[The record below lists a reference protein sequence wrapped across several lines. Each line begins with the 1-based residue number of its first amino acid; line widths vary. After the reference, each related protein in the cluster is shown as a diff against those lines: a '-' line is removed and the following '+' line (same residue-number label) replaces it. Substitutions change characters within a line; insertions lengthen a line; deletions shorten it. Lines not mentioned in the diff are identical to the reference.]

1 MVFIMIFTPSL
12 FLSPKP
18 IVDLVAPASRKRPR
32 TILIFI
38 LFAIAMAGAVATAKA
53 YVTEGPSWASGT
65 TVTFQLGLGN
75 AGGTLSDG
83 NTSWNTAA
91 APALGMWDQKIQR
104 AQLVSV
110 FFSTMRKPGIRIG
123 VRCGLDLVGMP
134 SAKSDASYCMS
145 LDTRSG
151 SVIRTKADNMLTR

>member
-18 IVDLVAPASRKRPR
+18 IAELVAPASRKWPR

-38 LFAIAMAGAVATAKA
+38 LFAIALAGACATAQA

-65 TVTFQLGLGN
+65 TVTLQLGLGN
-75 AGGTLSDG
+75 AGRALIDG

-91 APALGMWDQKIQR
+91 APALDMWDQTLQR
-104 AQLVSV
+104 VQFVSV
-110 FFSTMRKPGIRIG
+110 NN
-123 VRCGLDLVGMP
+123 P
-134 SAKSDASYCMS
+134 SAPVS
-145 LDTRSG
+145 SG
-151 SVIRTKADNMLTR
+151 DGVNSIVF